1 MSYVRLQL
9 FLVLIFGSVLVIT
22 DSIQVAR
29 VVWLLQGGMR
39 KFVSN
44 KDSRI
49 TVVIWELDRVVD
61 RHQHLTWTISTFS
74 LLYYHLATKPK
85 QTLCLH
91 MCNIPNM
98 LWKNTDTYL
107 EYVRRLISIKSL
119 KMFLSSLCYLS
130 ICGSK
135 SSSSPCVSIG

>member
-49 TVVIWELDRVVD
+49 TVVI
-61 RHQHLTWTISTFS
+61 
-74 LLYYHLATKPK
+74 
-85 QTLCLH
+85 
-91 MCNIPNM
+91 
-98 LWKNTDTYL
+98 
-107 EYVRRLISIKSL
+107 
-119 KMFLSSLCYLS
+119 
-130 ICGSK
+130 
-135 SSSSPCVSIG
+135 